1 MITVVG
7 LGAEAGDLTERGR
20 RAILSAKKVAVR
32 TARTRSYKNLE
43 ELGVEHICLDDIYE
57 KSRSFSTLNK
67 NLAKAVAELGDG
79 TVYCV
84 DGAAS
89 EDNSVRALKKRLR
102 GKIEIVDGVSR
113 VSARRAARV
122 FMF

>member
-1 MITVVG
+1 M
-7 LGAEAGDLTERGR
+7 
-20 RAILSAKKVAVR
+20 AKKVAVR

-67 NLAKAVAELGDG
+67 NLAKAVVELGDG

-89 EDNSVRALKKRLR
+89 EDNSVRALKA
-102 GKIEIVDGVSR
+102 
-113 VSARRAARV
+113 SARQNRDRGRRFAGECARPCGGV
-122 FMF
+122 